1 MRSEVECRAYTELHS
16 ALSQV
21 MRYSES
27 RQNKGAQC
35 KNSQLRKAREK
46 KTQSKISVT
55 ISLLHMLLVQLLCW
69 LQSLVQ

>member
-1 MRSEVECRAYTELHS
+1 MRSEVECRAYMELHS

-21 MRYSES
+21 MRYSDI